1 MRMEVNLSAL
11 GVLMYVAMAAWLA
24 AVGAYLARTR
34 RLGSLLF
41 ASGFIL
47 MTVAFVVRWA
57 QVGRPPTR
65 NLFDVFLCLGVLVW
79 PLWVFCERA
88 LGAKGP
94 ATAAFVGVVALFPAG
109 FVFSAEPHQL
119 PPALRSWLFVPHV
132 ATYVLAY
139 VILILAS
146 AQALMVVFSREQQ
159 HRFERELAT
168 HRMVEFGFP
177 LLTLGLILGAVWGQR
192 AWGDYWNWDPK
203 ELWALA
209 TWLIYVGYFHFRA
222 VSGAKRPRANAA
234 FAIVGALTMVLSLLW
249 VNLAGRIFPGL
260 HVYAT

>member
-1 MRMEVNLSAL
+1 MEVKSSAL
-11 GVLMYVAMAAWLA
+11 GVLTYVTMAVWLA
-24 AVGAYLARTR
+24 AVGAYLARAR
-34 RLGSLLF
+34 RVGSYLF
-41 ASGFIL
+41 ASGFVL
-47 MTVAFVVRWA
+47 MAVAFAVRWA
-57 QVGRPPTR
+57 QVARPPMR
-65 NLFDVFLCLGVLVW
+65 DMFDVFLFMGVLLW
-79 PLWVFCERA
+79 PLWAFCQRA

-94 ATAAFVGVVALFPAG
+94 ATAALVGVAVLFPVG
-109 FVFSAEPHQL
+109 FVFGAEAQQL
-119 PPALRSWLFVPHV
+119 PPALRSRLFVPHV

-139 VILILAS
+139 VVLILAS

-159 HRFERELAT
+159 HRFEREPAT
-168 HRMVEFGFP
+168 HRMIEFGFP

-234 FAIVGALTMVLSLLW
+234 FAIAGALTMVLSLLW

-260 HVYAT
+260 HVYAK